1 MEWNKL
7 LSSKTKIERKKEPKE
22 FYEYPISYMEIDYE
36 QIISSS
42 AFRRLQDKTQVF
54 PLDKSDFV
62 RTRLTHSIEV
72 SSIARQL
79 GIMIQKTPKK
89 YSKELF
95 KDEDKVVIEN
105 IPSILACAG
114 LLHDIGNPPFGHFGE
129 TVIGDWFKKELEKDN
144 FTFNKKPIK
153 KILNEQMRKDLEN
166 FEGNAQALRILT
178 KLHSNGNDINLS
190 YSILNTLLK
199 YPTDSTSFSRKEKN
213 IKKHKLG
220 YYYSEN
226 DIVKDICQTTGT
238 EIKGEYVR
246 HPLTFLLEAAD
257 DIAYATADLEDAFKK
272 GLFTIEQFIDY
283 YQDEISKIENKKID
297 CIEQIFVRLKEK
309 IKNNTGYI
317 NDYKSEISEFEKII
331 EDNRKIFFT
340 KEILVDLK
348 ERIKND
354 VKNVEDD
361 QKKKRYKKR
370 YEDMKQ
376 FIDYCKNEISKI
388 KTEENNKEDKIK
400 ILDDLNIKIENNAKN
415 VEDDFNISQEEKRMK
430 TNEDIFSA
438 FQKCIDF
445 IKKWLMYAVLYRFYD
460 SFDSIREGVY
470 KYDLF
475 YDTFH
480 EHTIKILKG
489 AMKKFVF
496 NNNDILKLEL
506 SAKKI
511 IEALL
516 NDFIYAVR
524 YWNEDNDNEKMSK
537 SDKKYI
543 NIISQS
549 LKDEY
554 IKTEFKDESEKLYS
568 KFMMVIDFISGM
580 TDSYAKNLY
589 QELYGIY

>member
-7 LSSKTKIERKKEPKE
+7 LSPKTKMERKKEPEK
-22 FYEYPISYMEIDYE
+22 FFEYPINDMETDYE

-79 GIMIQKTPKK
+79 GIMIQKTPEK
-89 YSKELF
+89 YGPNLF
-95 KDEDKVVIEN
+95 ENENKNIIEN

-129 TVIGDWFKKELEKDN
+129 AVIGDWFKKELEKDDFN
-144 FTFNKKPIK
+144 FNNKPIR
-153 KILNEQMRKDLEN
+153 KILNDQMKRDLEN
-166 FEGNAQALRILT
+166 FEGNAQAIRILT
-178 KLHSNGNDINLS
+178 RLHSNSNDVNLS
-190 YSILNTLLK
+190 YSILNTLMK
-199 YPTDSTSFSRKEKN
+199 YPTDSTNFSNKDEN

-226 DIVKDICQTTGT
+226 SIVKDICQTTGT
-238 EIKGEYVR
+238 EIEGEYVR

-283 YQDEISKIENKKID
+283 YQGEINE
-297 CIEQIFVRLKEK
+297 
-309 IKNNTGYI
+309 IKDKDTHFA
-317 NDYKSEISEFEKII
+317 E
-331 EDNRKIFFT
+331 
-340 KEILVDLK
+340 EILVNLK
-348 ERIKND
+348 ERI
-354 VKNVEDD
+354 E
-361 QKKKRYKKR
+361 
-370 YEDMKQ
+370 
-376 FIDYCKNEISKI
+376 
-388 KTEENNKEDKIK
+388 
-400 ILDDLNIKIENNAKN
+400 
-415 VEDDFNISQEEKRMK
+415 

-438 FQKCIDF
+438 FQKCMNF
-445 IKKWLMYAVLYRFYD
+445 TKKWLMYVVVYRFYK
-460 SFDSIREGVY
+460 SFDDIMEGSY
-470 KYDLF
+470 KHDLF
-475 YDTFH
+475 YGTFH
-480 EHTIKILKG
+480 EYTIGILKG
-489 AMKKFVF
+489 AIKKFVF
-496 NNNDILKLEL
+496 DDTEILKLEL

-511 IEALL
+511 IEAFL

-524 YWNEDNDNEKMSK
+524 YWNEDKNYEKKISK

-549 LKDEY
+549 LRDEY
-554 IKTEFKDESEKLYS
+554 MKTESKSESERLYN

-580 TDSYAKNLY
+580 TDSYAKTLY

>member
-7 LSSKTKIERKKEPKE
+7 LSPKTKTERKKEPEK
-22 FYEYPISYMEIDYE
+22 FFEYPINDMETDYE

-89 YSKELF
+89 YGPNLF
-95 KDEDKVVIEN
+95 ENENKNIIENILN

-129 TVIGDWFKKELEKDN
+129 AVIGDWFKKELEKDDFN
-144 FTFNKKPIK
+144 FNNKPIR
-153 KILNEQMRKDLEN
+153 KILNDQMKRDLEN
-166 FEGNAQALRILT
+166 FEGNAQAIRILT
-178 KLHSNGNDINLS
+178 RLHSNSNDVNLS
-190 YSILNTLLK
+190 YSILNTLMK
-199 YPTDSTSFSRKEKN
+199 YPTDSTNFSNKDEN

-226 DIVKDICQTTGT
+226 SIVKDICQTTGT
-238 EIKGEYVR
+238 EIEGEYVR

-283 YQDEISKIENKKID
+283 YQGEIN
-297 CIEQIFVRLKEK
+297 K
-309 IKNNTGYI
+309 IKDKDTHYA
-317 NDYKSEISEFEKII
+317 E
-331 EDNRKIFFT
+331 
-340 KEILVDLK
+340 EILVNLK
-348 ERIKND
+348 ERI
-354 VKNVEDD
+354 
-361 QKKKRYKKR
+361 
-370 YEDMKQ
+370 
-376 FIDYCKNEISKI
+376 
-388 KTEENNKEDKIK
+388 
-400 ILDDLNIKIENNAKN
+400 
-415 VEDDFNISQEEKRMK
+415 K

-438 FQKCIDF
+438 FQKCMNF
-445 IKKWLMYAVLYRFYD
+445 TKKWLMYVVVYRFYK
-460 SFDSIREGVY
+460 SFDDIMEGSY
-470 KYDLF
+470 KHDLF

-480 EHTIKILKG
+480 EYTIGILKG

-496 NNNDILKLEL
+496 DDTEILKLEL

-511 IEALL
+511 IEAFL

-524 YWNEDNDNEKMSK
+524 YWDEDKNYEKKISK

-549 LKDEY
+549 LRDEY
-554 IKTEFKDESEKLYS
+554 MKTESKNESERLYN

-580 TDSYAKNLY
+580 TDSYAKTLY

>member
-1 MEWNKL
+1 MEWEKL
-7 LSSKTKIERKKEPKE
+7 LSSKTIIEREEKPKE
-22 FYEYPISYMEIDYE
+22 FSDYPISDIETDYE

-79 GIMIQKTPKK
+79 GIMITKGNKSYCQNQ
-89 YSKELF
+89 F
-95 KDEDKVVIEN
+95 KIENIEIEN

-129 TVIGDWFKKELEKDN
+129 VVIGDWFKKELKKDS
-144 FTFNKKPIK
+144 FSFNNKPIR
-153 KILNEQMRKDLEN
+153 KILNKQMKRDLEN

-178 KLHSNGNDINLS
+178 KLHSNGNYVNLS
-190 YSILNTLLK
+190 YSILNTLMK
-199 YPTDSTSFSRKEKN
+199 YPTDSTSFSDKDDD

-220 YYYSEN
+220 YYHSEKF
-226 DIVKDICQTTGT
+226 IVQDICQNTGT
-238 EIKGEYVR
+238 EINGEYVR

-272 GLFTIEQFIDY
+272 GMFTIDQFIAYFDNKVKNFNK
-283 YQDEISKIENKKID
+283 YQKTKKIL
-297 CIEQIFVRLKEK
+297 E
-309 IKNNTGYI
+309 
-317 NDYKSEISEFEKII
+317 
-331 EDNRKIFFT
+331 
-340 KEILVDLK
+340 DLK
-348 ERIKND
+348 KIVEND
-354 VKNVEDD
+354 NKNVEDI
-361 QKKKRYKKR
+361 
-370 YEDMKQ
+370 
-376 FIDYCKNEISKI
+376 FNEFQEWISR
-388 KTEENNKEDKIK
+388 T
-400 ILDDLNIKIENNAKN
+400 
-415 VEDDFNISQEEKRMK
+415 
-430 TNEDIFSA
+430 
-438 FQKCIDF
+438 
-445 IKKWLMYAVLYRFYD
+445 KKWLMYVVAYRFYD
-460 SFDSIREGVY
+460 SYDSIMKGSF

-480 EHTIKILKG
+480 ENTIKILKG
-489 AMKKFVF
+489 AMKEFVF
-496 NNNDILKLEL
+496 NDTEILKLEL

-524 YWNEDNDNEKMSK
+524 YWGEDNADELMTK

-543 NIISQS
+543 TIIPQS
-549 LKDEY
+549 LRYEY
-554 IKTEFKDESEKLYS
+554 EKTKPENENERVYN

-589 QELYGIY
+589 QELYGIK

>member
-7 LSSKTKIERKKEPKE
+7 LSSKTKMERKKEPKI
-22 FYEYPISYMEIDYE
+22 FFEYFDPIDDMMEIDYE

-79 GIMIQKTPKK
+79 GIMIQKTPEK
-89 YSKELF
+89 YGPNLF
-95 KDEDKVVIEN
+95 ENENENKNIIEN

-129 TVIGDWFKKELEKDN
+129 AVIGDWFKKELEKDDFN
-144 FTFNKKPIK
+144 FNNKPIR
-153 KILNEQMRKDLEN
+153 KILNDQMKRDLEN
-166 FEGNAQALRILT
+166 FEGNAQAIRILT
-178 KLHSNGNDINLS
+178 RLHSNSNDVNLS
-190 YSILNTLLK
+190 YSILNTLMK
-199 YPTDSTSFSRKEKN
+199 YPTDSTNFSNKDEN

-226 DIVKDICQTTGT
+226 SIVKDICQTTGT
-238 EIKGEYVR
+238 EIEGEYVR

-272 GLFTIEQFIDY
+272 GLFTIDQFIDY
-283 YQDEISKIENKKID
+283 YQGEINE
-297 CIEQIFVRLKEK
+297 
-309 IKNNTGYI
+309 IKDKDTHFA
-317 NDYKSEISEFEKII
+317 E
-331 EDNRKIFFT
+331 
-340 KEILVDLK
+340 EILVNLK
-348 ERIKND
+348 ERI
-354 VKNVEDD
+354 E
-361 QKKKRYKKR
+361 
-370 YEDMKQ
+370 
-376 FIDYCKNEISKI
+376 
-388 KTEENNKEDKIK
+388 
-400 ILDDLNIKIENNAKN
+400 
-415 VEDDFNISQEEKRMK
+415 

-438 FQKCIDF
+438 FQKCMNF
-445 IKKWLMYAVLYRFYD
+445 TKKWLMYVVVYRFYK
-460 SFDSIREGVY
+460 SFDDIMEGSY
-470 KYDLF
+470 KHDLF
-475 YDTFH
+475 YGTFH

-496 NNNDILKLEL
+496 DDTEILKLEL

-511 IEALL
+511 IETFL
-516 NDFIYAVR
+516 NDFIYAVI
-524 YWNEDNDNEKMSK
+524 YWNEDNEKMSK

-549 LKDEY
+549 LRDEY
-554 IKTEFKDESEKLYS
+554 MKTIPKDESEKLYN
-568 KFMMVIDFISGM
+568 KFMIVIDFISGM

>member
-7 LSSKTKIERKKEPKE
+7 LSSETKVERKKEPKE
-22 FYEYPISYMEIDYE
+22 FYEYPISAMEIDYE

-79 GIMIQKTPKK
+79 GIIIQKTPKK
-89 YSKELF
+89 YNVVLF
-95 KDEDKVVIEN
+95 EDKDKNIIEN

-129 TVIGDWFKKELEKDN
+129 TVIGDWFKKELKKDS
-144 FTFNKKPIK
+144 FDFIFDKKSVPIRE
-153 KILNEQMRKDLEN
+153 ILNDQMKRDLEN

-178 KLHSNGNDINLS
+178 KSHSNGNDINLS
-190 YSILNTLLK
+190 YSILNTLIK
-199 YPTDSTSFSRKEKN
+199 YPTDSKSFLNEDED
-213 IKKHKLG
+213 IKKHKPG

-226 DIVKDICQTTGT
+226 DTVKNICQITGT
-238 EIKGEYVR
+238 EIEGEYVR

-283 YQDEISKIENKKID
+283 YQGEIN
-297 CIEQIFVRLKEK
+297 K
-309 IKNNTGYI
+309 IKDKDIHYT
-317 NDYKSEISEFEKII
+317 E
-331 EDNRKIFFT
+331 
-340 KEILVDLK
+340 EILVNLK
-348 ERIKND
+348 ERIKN
-354 VKNVEDD
+354 
-361 QKKKRYKKR
+361 
-370 YEDMKQ
+370 
-376 FIDYCKNEISKI
+376 S
-388 KTEENNKEDKIK
+388 
-400 ILDDLNIKIENNAKN
+400 
-415 VEDDFNISQEEKRMK
+415 
-430 TNEDIFSA
+430 EDIFSA
-438 FQKCIDF
+438 FQKCMNF
-445 IKKWLMYAVLYRFYD
+445 TKKWLMYVVIFSFYS
-460 SFDSIREGVY
+460 SFDDIMKGSY

-475 YDTFH
+475 HNTFH
-480 EHTIKILKG
+480 KHTIKILKG

-496 NNNDILKLEL
+496 DDTEILKLEL

-511 IEALL
+511 IEAFL

-524 YWNEDNDNEKMSK
+524 YWDEDNEKKMSK

-549 LKDEY
+549 LRDEY
-554 IKTEFKDESEKLYS
+554 MKTKPKNASEKLYN